1 MPTPMQTANDATRYS
16 RRRSLE
22 RVAIVDRGLPND
34 LIERL
39 WRDPESLIAS
49 GQMMRRTGLRR
60 TVRIDWN
67 STSYV
72 LKQYRPTWWHFIRQ
86 LPLRSW
92 ASATFKSTIKLID
105 AGFPTPRPVACVENR
120 WGVLRRD
127 SFLMYEYVEGVTL
140 RSYLAAS
147 GKNPRPLTDDL
158 SSQIRKIWQRLIDL
172 RVSLD
177 DTHMGNLIIEPAGR
191 LWVIDLD
198 KTRFHRTSFMA
209 ARQHDRGWQ
218 KFKRC
223 AANDGVPDVSHILGQ
238 RAA

>member
-1 MPTPMQTANDATRYS
+1 MQTTDDASRYS
-16 RRRSLE
+16 RRQSLG
-22 RVAIVDRGLPND
+22 RVAIIDRSLPND

-39 WRDPESLIAS
+39 WRDPASLIA
-49 GQMMRRTGLRR
+49 GGEMMRRTGLRR
-60 TVRIDWN
+60 TVRLDWN
-67 STSYV
+67 SKSYV
-72 LKQYRPTWWHFIRQ
+72 LKQYRPTWWHFVRQ

-92 ASATFKSTIKLID
+92 ASATFRTTIKLID

-120 WGVLRRD
+120 WGIFRRD

-147 GKNPRPLTDDL
+147 GRNLRPLTDDL
-158 SSQIRKIWQRLIDL
+158 SRQIRKIWQRLVEL

-177 DTHMGNLIIEPAGR
+177 DTHMGNIIIEPAGR

-198 KTRFHRTSFMA
+198 KTRFHRTNFMA
-209 ARQHDRGWQ
+209 ARQQERGWQ

-223 AANDGVPDVSHILGQ
+223 AAKDGVPDVSHIRAQ